1 MSLQPPSVPGLG
13 PQHTSALHQV
23 DVRNMRRVS
32 TLGWNFWESFR
43 SVIAFPR
50 NWAISLPMA
59 ERDREKWLARVCV
72 RERERVKRP
81 WKCNFRT

>member
-1 MSLQPPSVPGLG
+1 MSLQPPSVPGPG
-13 PQHTSALHQV
+13 PQHTSALLRV
-23 DVRNMRRVS
+23 DVRNVRRVS

-59 ERDREKWLARVCV
+59 EIDHERWLAPVCV
-72 RERERVKRP
+72 RERESEKTLEV
-81 WKCNFRT
+81 